1 MMTGLQGPGFSGVL
15 ICRHGVAG
23 TFDLKSK
30 AAMQRCRPLISQALV
45 NIAYR
50 ARLQEQVDLKT
61 LALQASEQR
70 FRSFAAMASDWF
82 WETDPQHRL
91 SYVSAPGYQGRCWP
105 ARRGEASMILPTT
118 SRTRP
123 GVTTGT

>member
-1 MMTGLQGPGFSGVL
+1 
-15 ICRHGVAG
+15 
-23 TFDLKSK
+23 
-30 AAMQRCRPLISQALV
+30 MQRCRPLISQALV

-82 WETDPQHRL
+82 WETDPEHRL
-91 SYVSAPGYQGRCWP
+91 SYVSAPGYQG
-105 ARRGEASMILPTT
+105 EALVRQAGRSLYA
-118 SRTRP
+118 
-123 GVTTGT
+123 G

>member
-1 MMTGLQGPGFSGVL
+1 
-15 ICRHGVAG
+15 
-23 TFDLKSK
+23 
-30 AAMQRCRPLISQALV
+30 MQRCRPLISQALV

-82 WETDPQHRL
+82 WETDPEHRL
-91 SYVSAPGYQGRCWP
+91 SYVSAPGYQGRRWS
-105 ARRGEASMILPTT
+105 ARRGAAFMTLPTT
-118 SRTRP
+118 SRIPPGASISTRSLTICRCGQCAP
-123 GVTTGT
+123 R